1 MEQLLAMLDETVDFA
16 IREHAP
22 NDVMPMEWDF
32 DTMEQTI
39 NSLTLTPVQL
49 DRQAQK
55 VDTLFAAVKP
65 AVDELKDLLQAYNE
79 NEQIAELIP
88 QVMLMRLDAMWV
100 KHLEA
105 MAHLKEGIGLR
116 HYQQEDPMRI
126 YQREGLELFG
136 RNYQELRRSVV
147 KEVINFAKM
156 LKERQEEQQ

>member
-1 MEQLLAMLDETVDFA
+1 MEQLLQMLDETVDFA

-22 NDVMPMEWDF
+22 DDAMPMDWNF
-32 DTMEQTI
+32 DAMERTI
-39 NSLTLTPVQL
+39 NSLTLTPITI

-55 VDTLFAAVKP
+55 TDTLFEQVKP
-65 AVDELKDLLQAYNE
+65 VIDELKDLLATYNE
-79 NEQIAELIP
+79 NEQIAALIP

-100 KHLEA
+100 KHLES